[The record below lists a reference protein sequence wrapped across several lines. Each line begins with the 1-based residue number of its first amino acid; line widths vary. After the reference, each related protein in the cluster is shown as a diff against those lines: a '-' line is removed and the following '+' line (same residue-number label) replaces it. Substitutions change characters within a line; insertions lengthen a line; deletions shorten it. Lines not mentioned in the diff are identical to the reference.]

1 MKYAFL
7 LLSLAIAIMWL
18 ALEGC
23 QQPLRS
29 QQLTPWTTVI
39 KDAEGRTVST
49 ATTWGNITV
58 YRNADGELTGSS
70 KITADGTTTYY
81 DPNGKVTGTATTEG
95 NVTTIRNTAGEVTGT
110 RTQEGDATVI
120 RDAEGRIIG
129 KTERGQ

>member
-1 MKYAFL
+1 MKYVCL
-7 LLSLAIAIMWL
+7 LLGLAIMWL

-29 QQLTPWTTVI
+29 QQFTPPRTTVI

-95 NVTTIRNTAGEVTGT
+95 NVTTIRNAAGEVTGT
-110 RTQEGDATVI
+110 RTQEGNATVI
-120 RDAEGRIIG
+120 RDAKGRLLG
-129 KTERGQ
+129 KTEPRQ